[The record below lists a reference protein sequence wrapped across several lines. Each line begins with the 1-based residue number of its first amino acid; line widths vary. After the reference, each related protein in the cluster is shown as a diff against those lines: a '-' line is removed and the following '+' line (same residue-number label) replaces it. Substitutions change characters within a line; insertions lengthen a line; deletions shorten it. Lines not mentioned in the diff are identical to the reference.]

1 MTDSNKQAAE
11 KLGFRRSIN
20 ALHTWSGLLL
30 GWILY
35 FVFVTGTA
43 GYFDTEIDRW
53 MQPELPVQQKDPDL
67 ADIAQALVPVLQQ
80 RAPNADE
87 WTIAFPVDRNR
98 AYPQIYW
105 EGADTEKDGVSANGN
120 LANMSLQTGEAF
132 QTRDTH
138 GGQLL
143 YKMHYNL
150 HYLPRLPGLWLVGI
164 ASMFM
169 FVAIITGVIIHKRIF
184 VDFFTFRRK
193 RGPRSWMDA
202 HNVLSV
208 IALPFHLMITYSG
221 LIFVGSIYMPLLISA
236 FYDGGLNARAAFG
249 QDLFPPTQYSQAL
262 NEAKPL
268 ADLSPMLAFADNY
281 WGKNRTRYMEIHHPG
296 DANARVVLKENID
309 DSVVDSAQ
317 SIIFDGVSGE
327 VLEFEGSVR
336 DSTTTRTASFFT
348 SLHEGIFA
356 GPMLRWLY
364 FISGLLGTAMIATG
378 LMLWSVKRQKQA
390 KRRGLGHLLVE
401 KLNIGTV
408 IGLPVGVAAYF
419 WANRLLPL
427 EMPARADWEVHSLFL
442 VWLLMLCHAA
452 LRPSAAAWKEQLFI
466 AIAAF
471 ALLPVINAL
480 TTDRHLLNSLVQ
492 GDWVIAGFDLTML
505 LMAACFALALFIY
518 QRHQD
523 KQPAFKARMTA

>member
-1 MTDSNKQAAE
+1 
-11 KLGFRRSIN
+11 
-20 ALHTWSGLLL
+20 
-30 GWILY
+30 
-35 FVFVTGTA
+35 
-43 GYFDTEIDRW
+43 
-53 MQPELPVQQKDPDL
+53 
-67 ADIAQALVPVLQQ
+67 
-80 RAPNADE
+80 
-87 WTIAFPVDRNR
+87 
-98 AYPQIYW
+98 
-105 EGADTEKDGVSANGN
+105 
-120 LANMSLQTGEAF
+120 
-132 QTRDTH
+132 
-138 GGQLL
+138 
-143 YKMHYNL
+143 
-150 HYLPRLPGLWLVGI
+150 
-164 ASMFM
+164 
-169 FVAIITGVIIHKRIF
+169 
-184 VDFFTFRRK
+184 
-193 RGPRSWMDA
+193 
-202 HNVLSV
+202 
-208 IALPFHLMITYSG
+208 
-221 LIFVGSIYMPLLISA
+221 
-236 FYDGGLNARAAFG
+236 
-249 QDLFPPTQYSQAL
+249 
-262 NEAKPL
+262 
-268 ADLSPMLAFADNY
+268 
-281 WGKNRTRYMEIHHPG
+281 MEIHHPG

-309 DSVVDSAQ
+309 NSVVDSAQ

-356 GPMLRWLY
+356 GPLLRWLY

-378 LMLWSVKRQKQA
+378 LMLWSVKRQKQS

-466 AIAAF
+466 AVAAF

-492 GDWVIAGFDLTML
+492 GDWVMAGFDLTML

-518 QRHQD
+518 QRHRD
-523 KQPAFKARMTA
+523 KQPALKARVTA